1 MRTPFESVTR
11 AALEEIVK
19 NHAKMSKFG
28 YILSPEELSELLDD
42 LYNFVQTSRSLK
54 AAGDK
59 LLTLG
64 PPTKKGPGARTT
76 LR

>member
-19 NHAKMSKFG
+19 NHAQTSKFG
-28 YILSPEELSELLDD
+28 YILSSEELSDLLDD
-42 LYNFVQTSRSLK
+42 LYNFVQTSRNLK

-64 PPTKKGPGARTT
+64 PPNKSNATRPNHR
-76 LR
+76 